1 VSIGK
6 LGWRWHAAFVTLGFA
21 SIWAIYSI
29 ARPYDQV
36 TLTIGEPYENVR
48 LQSHSTLPPAVP
60 GMFRGGFVTRPAI
73 LRFSDPQY
81 GFVTPAAKFLYV
93 SADQRGIVWSV
104 ILSPQVETLPLDE
117 TMAVLADLQNQFR
130 LGKWRSILLRSHPPI
145 ADTPAMRAKI
155 RSGASPQA
163 FWLASDKYQASL
175 DVHRFVHENRPN
187 DERYLIT
194 LQLSGPPLRK
204 DRP

>member
-1 VSIGK
+1 MAIRK
-6 LGWRWHAAFVTLGFA
+6 LGWRWHAAFVMIGLA

-29 ARPYDQV
+29 AWPYDEV
-36 TLTIGEPYENVR
+36 LLTIGEPYEDVR
-48 LQSHSTLPPAVP
+48 LQSHSTLPTAAP
-60 GMFRGGFVTRPAI
+60 GMFWGGFVTRSAI

-81 GFVTPAAKFLYV
+81 GFVTPATRFLYV
-93 SADQRGIVWSV
+93 SADQRGKVWSV

-130 LGKWRSILLRSHPPI
+130 LGEWRSIFVTSHLPI
-145 ADTPAMRAKI
+145 ADTPAVRANI
-155 RSGASPQA
+155 RDGAGPQA
-163 FWLASDKYQASL
+163 FWLASDKYQVSL
-175 DVHRFVHENRPN
+175 AVRRFIHENRPN